1 LASLYP
7 CQVDEVVSCDNSI
20 CQYSSRLGFG
30 CMICQV
36 SCQYGAITTDGDG
49 IHIDGLKC
57 EECGA
62 CVSAC
67 PTGALQN
74 ERFDD
79 HSFFTYFRKI
89 NLPADGTVVLGTEKS
104 LHSLWWWQKNRT
116 FEDTFFLQYENI
128 QSLSLFHFVH
138 LLDCGAR
145 SVLVLTDESGENSEL
160 EKQIE
165 LANKIIA
172 GLFDTDIAVTQ
183 SSVDQ
188 FIDVVQIETPE
199 SFGCSSDITRS
210 FINRRQAL
218 AKSLKGLMVRSGKE
232 TSFTA
237 ENGPLG
243 FTNVSCDAEKCTHC
257 MACLNECQIG
267 AMVAD
272 EEHFILG
279 HLGIMCVGCK
289 ICVRVCPE
297 NALSISSD
305 VTINTSFFSSTELAK
320 ADPMQCKKCGK
331 VFGTK
336 KSFERVMAILS
347 SKEAVDTNHFEYC
360 ETCRVINLFEAE

>member
-1 LASLYP
+1 
-7 CQVDEVVSCDNSI
+7 
-20 CQYSSRLGFG
+20 
-30 CMICQV
+30 
-36 SCQYGAITTDGDG
+36 
-49 IHIDGLKC
+49 
-57 EECGA
+57 
-62 CVSAC
+62 
-67 PTGALQN
+67 
-74 ERFDD
+74 
-79 HSFFTYFRKI
+79 
-89 NLPADGTVVLGTEKS
+89 
-104 LHSLWWWQKNRT
+104 
-116 FEDTFFLQYENI
+116 
-128 QSLSLFHFVH
+128 
-138 LLDCGAR
+138 
-145 SVLVLTDESGENSEL
+145 LTDESGENSEL